1 MSPSSKEM
9 RLVREPN
16 TTTKNKKN
24 VDYFRLP
31 RPLWRKLKK
40 CLAKRTKN
48 KKASKRG
55 GRPRASDRAVINAIW
70 YVLWTGCQW
79 KAVHRDWFGVSS
91 SVIHE
96 RFQSWTKMAIFEKLM
111 KKMVNYYAKER
122 GGIGWRWQSM
132 DSKSCAAPLGGSQ
145 TGKNPTDR
153 GKFGAKINLL
163 VDERGAPLS
172 IVLTGANRH
181 DKISAIDLIVSML
194 IKRPA
199 HKEQHLCA
207 DKAYDA
213 TDVRELVASEGYT
226 AHIKV
231 NLRRSKGGGAES
243 SGEASQEEEEEVSP
257 EKLHPAR
264 RWVVERTISWLVKR
278 RTLRTRWSKKSEN
291 WLALIQLAC
300 AHILLNLV
308 VFG

>member
-1 MSPSSKEM
+1 M

-16 TTTKNKKN
+16 TTKKS

-40 CLAKRTKN
+40 CLPKKSKRS
-48 KKASKRG
+48 KKASSRG
-55 GRPRASDRAVINAIW
+55 GRPRASDRAAINGIW

-96 RFQSWTKMAIFEKLM
+96 RFQSWTKLGIFEKLM
-111 KKMVNYYAKER
+111 KKMVEYYAKER

-132 DSKSCAAPLGGSQ
+132 DSKSCAAPLGGSR

-153 GKFGAKINLL
+153 GKLGAKINLM
-163 VDERGAPLS
+163 VDQRGAPLS

-181 DKISAIDLIVSML
+181 DKISAIDLIECVL
-194 IKRPA
+194 VKRPA
-199 HKEQHLCA
+199 HEEQHLCA

-213 TDVRELVASEGYT
+213 ADVREFVASEGYT

-231 NLRRSKGGGAES
+231 NPRRGAGS
-243 SGEASQEEEEEVSP
+243 SEEEDLQEEKEGAG
-257 EKLHPAR
+257 EKIHPAR
-264 RWVVERTISWLVKR
+264 RWVVERTISWLTKR
-278 RTLRTRWSKKSEN
+278 RGLRTRWAKKSEN
-291 WLALIQLAC
+291 WLALIQFAC
-300 AHILLNLV
+300 AHVLLNLA

>member
-1 MSPSSKEM
+1 MSPFSKET

-16 TTTKNKKN
+16 TTKKS

-40 CLAKRTKN
+40 CLPNRR
-48 KKASKRG
+48 KKASRRG
-55 GRPRASDRAVINAIW
+55 GRPRASDRAVIDGIW

-91 SVIHE
+91 SVLHE
-96 RFQSWTKMAIFEKLM
+96 RFQSWTRMGVFERLM
-111 KKMVNYYAKER
+111 KRMAEYYARER
-122 GGIGWRWQSM
+122 GGVGWRWQAM
-132 DSKSCAAPLGGSQ
+132 DSKSSAAPLGGEN

-153 GKFGAKINLL
+153 GKLGAKINLL

-172 IVLTGANRH
+172 VVLTGANRH
-181 DKISAIDLIVSML
+181 DKISAVDPIVSMAL
-194 IKRPA
+194 KRPA

-213 TDVRELVASEGYT
+213 TDVREFVASEGYT
-226 AHIKV
+226 AHIKA
-231 NLRRSKGGGAES
+231 NLRRAGRPNDEDV
-243 SGEASQEEEEEVSP
+243 QENERAP
-257 EKLHPAR
+257 EKTHPAR
-264 RWVVERTISWLVKR
+264 RWVVERTISWLTKR
-278 RTLRTRWSKKSEN
+278 RGLRTRWSKKSEN
-291 WLALIQLAC
+291 WLALVRFAC
-300 AHILLNLV
+300 AHVLLNLA